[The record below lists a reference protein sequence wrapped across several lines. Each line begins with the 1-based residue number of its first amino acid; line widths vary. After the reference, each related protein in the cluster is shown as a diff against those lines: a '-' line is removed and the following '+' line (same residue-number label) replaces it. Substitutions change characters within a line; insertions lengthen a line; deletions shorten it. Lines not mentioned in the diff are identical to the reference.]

1 MAPKIQT
8 ESVLSE
14 TMRLNIGGSTFEDE
28 VLQLSDVSHDEVM
41 RAQRTLEDV
50 FMECLPTS
58 ILESPHDDPICYLAS
73 GAVRTPV
80 TRALPPR
87 FASTSTSTST
97 TRLPLRGIRES
108 TFAFHVSA
116 ASVPRPPAMD
126 YTTRVIAF
134 HGLFHTINVI
144 VFTGNSL
151 ILLGEL
157 NLNLRQGV
165 CTISEKKLIE
175 RVSDYYMTKATHKVS
190 KIRKTTNKSVKRLAQ
205 PIQCKMMLTSV
216 EHMENSGELKLF
228 EQLGIK
234 VYHANVVDPKLMMF
248 TAVFL
253 NNCIAGE
260 LIDDFLS
267 KKHTQ
272 LTAYGIQSIKQQMI
286 DKNETICAL
295 FWKNHFH
302 VMLQLHGTL
311 LLLQNTSD
319 QVEKPIAWQHIND
332 VLDSSWT
339 QGNDYVAKSV
349 YFRGCWTF
357 IIYPNM
363 NGSSALVALCNAIL
377 LRGDV
382 DLSKILDCN
391 LSLNLAQLHQ
401 VVFGA
406 KKTVSYTMTP
416 EQWLVAV
423 GCLHQHVDVKINFKN
438 IYNIKITKDLQIFEG
453 LGFRL
458 CHGFIADPEDLNLC
472 NAIGEKYYDCT
483 TESPTS
489 HLKADDHGKLL
500 DKFLKDHD
508 TELTPYGYNISTLFC
523 FHTAIKCNNRIFVL
537 NPSLRSFDEQKI
549 WRSLDTVDGAGATLA
564 SLPDPI
570 SGKSGEFICIN
581 SDCLLAF
588 TSSFN
593 LQRHN
598 YVNHTSSGSTKL
610 DILQHR
616 SEYSNCWDSLSSKES
631 AEILSLEDMQF
642 KNLEGKLIVRILEQR
657 SSQKDGVAMMLLD
670 IRRRSMEGEKIT
682 SEVLFAVLDGASEKT
697 LLRSDIRNC
706 KEGGIWDV
714 SPSDIITD
722 MNSLLACHSYLLEK
736 ALMNKWLQYKAALAY
751 KVGEDLIATK
761 KSRGKKV
768 NDQNSQGE
776 LDISAHS
783 TEDHSSNSTDQHDSP
798 PLEGTKGHSSNSTGQ
813 HDDPPLEGTGDGTKD
828 DISQSLKHTEDD
840 SIGNLYDLILEF
852 LRSFRNNDPKKF
864 YRGEIETIKY
874 MGNLD
879 IHIHFPH
886 MKEYSA
892 ELAAYIIDHHD
903 SDGVKAD
910 ISRAAAQ
917 YLVEHNIGKPEEEI
931 HEGIKVIMVDLPSP
945 TSNMSFKKYARLN
958 KLIRPFK
965 LPKKFR
971 RLFSLRWKGRLYLM
985 TYAGRRA
992 ARGLM
997 NCIIKKHK
1005 EKLCWRGEW
1014 KLSDMRIE
1022 DGLFV
1027 IDTEA
1032 LYVADVEGMAWDYK
1046 KYIELLNPFYVIVE
1060 QSSSSGSKKKQ
1071 SSSSGSKKKQ
1081 SSSSSSKEKQSSNS
1095 PPYWEILQTDTMAMP
1110 DPFKDPKAFDRFQKY
1125 MSAHFAF
1132 MPPVSIFQFLCLLF
1146 SICDGLRPNNDQQ
1159 YGPLNVKPKGVE
1171 NWTPKAIGVFLFN
1184 DVFFYSKNGVIVNA
1198 YSNTYWYM
1206 LKFVRHF
1213 SSHILSLTKNT
1224 EGQDVQDMILIHLML
1239 ACRLDR
1245 NLASL
1250 IRHIVNQTN
1259 MDGLFLRAWQAL
1271 LASDDKIEEDFL
1283 EDQVSESEDE
1293 ESDTDVEETRDEIED
1308 EDIADLEPF
1317 KSEDEE

>member
-1 MAPKIQT
+1 
-8 ESVLSE
+8 
-14 TMRLNIGGSTFEDE
+14 
-28 VLQLSDVSHDEVM
+28 
-41 RAQRTLEDV
+41 
-50 FMECLPTS
+50 
-58 ILESPHDDPICYLAS
+58 
-73 GAVRTPV
+73 
-80 TRALPPR
+80 
-87 FASTSTSTST
+87 
-97 TRLPLRGIRES
+97 
-108 TFAFHVSA
+108 
-116 ASVPRPPAMD
+116 MD

-134 HGLFHTINVI
+134 HGLFHTIVCQTDNSPCPLLALC
-144 VFTGNSL
+144 NSL

-234 VYHANVVDPKLMMF
+234 VYHANVVDPKEEELVR
-248 TAVFL
+248 AVGTNTFDTL
-253 NNCIAGE
+253 LAGLAAHKAKTDVQSHSPGSSQVDESASSHLEAVDWE

-267 KKHTQ
+267 KNHTQ
-272 LTAYGIQSIKQQMI
+272 LTTYGIQSIKQQMI
-286 DKNETICAL
+286 DKNETVCAL

-349 YFRGCWTF
+349 YFRGCRTF

-391 LSLNLAQLHQ
+391 LSLNLSQLHQ

-472 NAIGEKYYDCT
+472 NAIGERYYDCT

-508 TELTPYGYNISTLFC
+508 TELTPYGLRNLQEELSETDICVIFWNKQ

-549 WRSLDTVDGAGATLA
+549 WRSLDIVDGAGATLA

-598 YVNHTSSGSTKL
+598 YVNHTSSGSTEL

-714 SPSDIITD
+714 SPSDIITN
-722 MNSLLACHSYLLEK
+722 MNSLLACYSYLLEK
-736 ALMNKWLQYKAALAY
+736 ALAALAY
-751 KVGEDLIATK
+751 KVGEDLIATE

-828 DISQSLKHTEDD
+828 DRVQSSQSLKHTEDD

-903 SDGVKAD
+903 SDGVKVD

-931 HEGIKVIMVDLPSP
+931 REGIKVIMVDLPSP

-1014 KLSDMRIE
+1014 KLSDMCIE

-1046 KYIELLNPFYVIVE
+1046 KYIELLNPFYVTVE
-1060 QSSSSGSKKKQ
+1060 QSSSSGSKKKT
-1071 SSSSGSKKKQ
+1071 
-1081 SSSSSSKEKQSSNS
+1081 
-1095 PPYWEILQTDTMAMP
+1095 I
-1110 DPFKDPKAFDRFQKY
+1110 
-1125 MSAHFAF
+1125 
-1132 MPPVSIFQFLCLLF
+1132 
-1146 SICDGLRPNNDQQ
+1146 
-1159 YGPLNVKPKGVE
+1159 
-1171 NWTPKAIGVFLFN
+1171 
-1184 DVFFYSKNGVIVNA
+1184 
-1198 YSNTYWYM
+1198 
-1206 LKFVRHF
+1206 
-1213 SSHILSLTKNT
+1213 
-1224 EGQDVQDMILIHLML
+1224 
-1239 ACRLDR
+1239 
-1245 NLASL
+1245 
-1250 IRHIVNQTN
+1250 
-1259 MDGLFLRAWQAL
+1259 LFLRVKEKTIL
-1271 LASDDKIEEDFL
+1271 LLLVKRKTIL
-1283 EDQVSESEDE
+1283 Q
-1293 ESDTDVEETRDEIED
+1293 
-1308 EDIADLEPF
+1308 
-1317 KSEDEE
+1317 

>member
-1 MAPKIQT
+1 
-8 ESVLSE
+8 
-14 TMRLNIGGSTFEDE
+14 
-28 VLQLSDVSHDEVM
+28 
-41 RAQRTLEDV
+41 
-50 FMECLPTS
+50 
-58 ILESPHDDPICYLAS
+58 
-73 GAVRTPV
+73 
-80 TRALPPR
+80 
-87 FASTSTSTST
+87 
-97 TRLPLRGIRES
+97 
-108 TFAFHVSA
+108 
-116 ASVPRPPAMD
+116 
-126 YTTRVIAF
+126 
-134 HGLFHTINVI
+134 
-144 VFTGNSL
+144 
-151 ILLGEL
+151 
-157 NLNLRQGV
+157 
-165 CTISEKKLIE
+165 
-175 RVSDYYMTKATHKVS
+175 
-190 KIRKTTNKSVKRLAQ
+190 
-205 PIQCKMMLTSV
+205 
-216 EHMENSGELKLF
+216 
-228 EQLGIK
+228 
-234 VYHANVVDPKLMMF
+234 
-248 TAVFL
+248 
-253 NNCIAGE
+253 
-260 LIDDFLS
+260 
-267 KKHTQ
+267 
-272 LTAYGIQSIKQQMI
+272 
-286 DKNETICAL
+286 
-295 FWKNHFH
+295 
-302 VMLQLHGTL
+302 
-311 LLLQNTSD
+311 
-319 QVEKPIAWQHIND
+319 
-332 VLDSSWT
+332 
-339 QGNDYVAKSV
+339 
-349 YFRGCWTF
+349 
-357 IIYPNM
+357 
-363 NGSSALVALCNAIL
+363 
-377 LRGDV
+377 
-382 DLSKILDCN
+382 
-391 LSLNLAQLHQ
+391 
-401 VVFGA
+401 
-406 KKTVSYTMTP
+406 
-416 EQWLVAV
+416 
-423 GCLHQHVDVKINFKN
+423 
-438 IYNIKITKDLQIFEG
+438 
-453 LGFRL
+453 
-458 CHGFIADPEDLNLC
+458 
-472 NAIGEKYYDCT
+472 
-483 TESPTS
+483 
-489 HLKADDHGKLL
+489 
-500 DKFLKDHD
+500 
-508 TELTPYGYNISTLFC
+508 
-523 FHTAIKCNNRIFVL
+523 
-537 NPSLRSFDEQKI
+537 
-549 WRSLDTVDGAGATLA
+549 
-564 SLPDPI
+564 
-570 SGKSGEFICIN
+570 
-581 SDCLLAF
+581 
-588 TSSFN
+588 
-593 LQRHN
+593 
-598 YVNHTSSGSTKL
+598 
-610 DILQHR
+610 
-616 SEYSNCWDSLSSKES
+616 
-631 AEILSLEDMQF
+631 MQF

-751 KVGEDLIATK
+751 KVGEDLIAAE

-828 DISQSLKHTEDD
+828 DRVQSSQSLKHTEDD

-910 ISRAAAQ
+910 ISRAAPQ

-931 HEGIKVIMVDLPSP
+931 REGIKVIMVDLPSP

-958 KLIRPFK
+958 KLTRPFK

-1046 KYIELLNPFYVIVE
+1046 KYIELLNPFYVTVE

-1146 SICDGLRPNNDQQ
+1146 SICDGLRPNSDQQ

>member
-1 MAPKIQT
+1 
-8 ESVLSE
+8 
-14 TMRLNIGGSTFEDE
+14 
-28 VLQLSDVSHDEVM
+28 
-41 RAQRTLEDV
+41 
-50 FMECLPTS
+50 
-58 ILESPHDDPICYLAS
+58 
-73 GAVRTPV
+73 
-80 TRALPPR
+80 
-87 FASTSTSTST
+87 
-97 TRLPLRGIRES
+97 
-108 TFAFHVSA
+108 
-116 ASVPRPPAMD
+116 MD

-134 HGLFHTINVI
+134 HGLFHTIVCQTDN
-144 VFTGNSL
+144 TPCPLLALCNSL

-234 VYHANVVDPKLMMF
+234 VYHANVVDPKEEELVR
-248 TAVFL
+248 AVGTNTFDTL
-253 NNCIAGE
+253 LAGLAAHKAKTDVQSHSPGSSQVDE
-260 LIDDFLS
+260 SASSHLEAVDYDS
-267 KKHTQ
+267 
-272 LTAYGIQSIKQQMI
+272 IQSIKQQMI
-286 DKNETICAL
+286 DKNET
-295 FWKNHFH
+295 
-302 VMLQLHGTL
+302 LHGTL

-319 QVEKPIAWQHIND
+319 QVENPIAWQHIND

-349 YFRGCWTF
+349 YFRGCRTF

-363 NGSSALVALCNAIL
+363 NGSSALVALSPVEGL
-377 LRGDV
+377 LLVNLVFCRQCHP
-382 DLSKILDCN
+382 SK
-391 LSLNLAQLHQ
+391 S
-401 VVFGA
+401 
-406 KKTVSYTMTP
+406 
-416 EQWLVAV
+416 
-423 GCLHQHVDVKINFKN
+423 

-472 NAIGEKYYDCT
+472 NAIGERYYDCT

-508 TELTPYGYNISTLFC
+508 TELTPYGLRNLQEELSETDICVIFWNKQ
-523 FHTAIKCNNRIFVL
+523 FHTAIK
-537 NPSLRSFDEQKI
+537 
-549 WRSLDTVDGAGATLA
+549 VDGAGATLA
-564 SLPDPI
+564 SLPDP
-570 SGKSGEFICIN
+570 
-581 SDCLLAF
+581 
-588 TSSFN
+588 
-593 LQRHN
+593 
-598 YVNHTSSGSTKL
+598 

-616 SEYSNCWDSLSSKES
+616 SEYSNFWDSLSSKES

-657 SSQKDGVAMMLLD
+657 SSQKDGVAMMLFD

-722 MNSLLACHSYLLEK
+722 MKSLLACYSYLLEK

-751 KVGEDLIATK
+751 KVGEDLIAAEK
-761 KSRGKKV
+761 RSKISSRGKKV

-776 LDISAHS
+776 LGISAHS

-828 DISQSLKHTEDD
+828 DRVQSSQSLKHTEDD

-886 MKEYSA
+886 MKEYSV

-931 HEGIKVIMVDLPSP
+931 REGIKVIMVDLPSP

-971 RLFSLRWKGRLYLM
+971 RLFSLTWKGRLYLM

-1046 KYIELLNPFYVIVE
+1046 KYIELLNPFYVTVE

-1146 SICDGLRPNNDQQ
+1146 SICDGLRPNSDQQ

-1184 DVFFYSKNGVIVNA
+1184 DVLFYSKNGVIVNA
-1198 YSNTYWYM
+1198 YSNMYWYM

-1213 SSHILSLTKNT
+1213 PSHILSLTKNT

-1308 EDIADLEPF
+1308 EDIADLELF

>member
-1 MAPKIQT
+1 
-8 ESVLSE
+8 
-14 TMRLNIGGSTFEDE
+14 
-28 VLQLSDVSHDEVM
+28 
-41 RAQRTLEDV
+41 
-50 FMECLPTS
+50 
-58 ILESPHDDPICYLAS
+58 
-73 GAVRTPV
+73 
-80 TRALPPR
+80 
-87 FASTSTSTST
+87 
-97 TRLPLRGIRES
+97 
-108 TFAFHVSA
+108 
-116 ASVPRPPAMD
+116 MD
-126 YTTRVIAF
+126 YTTRFIAF
-134 HGLFHTINVI
+134 HGLFHTIVCQTDN
-144 VFTGNSL
+144 TPCPLLALCNSL

-175 RVSDYYMTKATHKVS
+175 HVSDYYMTKATHKVS

-234 VYHANVVDPKLMMF
+234 VYHANVVDPKEEELVR
-248 TAVFL
+248 AVGTNTFDTL
-253 NNCIAGE
+253 LAGLAAHKAKTDVQSHSPGSSQVDESASSHLEAVDWE

-267 KKHTQ
+267 KNHTQ

-286 DKNETICAL
+286 DKNETVYAL

-349 YFRGCWTF
+349 YFRGCRTF

-472 NAIGEKYYDCT
+472 NAIGERYYDCT

-508 TELTPYGYNISTLFC
+508 TELTPYGLRNLQEELSETDICVIFWNKQ

-598 YVNHTSSGSTKL
+598 YVNHTSSGSTEL

-631 AEILSLEDMQF
+631 AEILFLEDMQF

-722 MNSLLACHSYLLEK
+722 MNSLLACYSYLLEK
-736 ALMNKWLQYKAALAY
+736 AL
-751 KVGEDLIATK
+751 
-761 KSRGKKV
+761 GK
-768 NDQNSQGE
+768 
-776 LDISAHS
+776 
-783 TEDHSSNSTDQHDSP
+783 
-798 PLEGTKGHSSNSTGQ
+798 EGQRPK
-813 HDDPPLEGTGDGTKD
+813 
-828 DISQSLKHTEDD
+828 QSGRAGYFC
-840 SIGNLYDLILEF
+840 S
-852 LRSFRNNDPKKF
+852 F
-864 YRGEIETIKY
+864 YRR
-874 MGNLD
+874 
-879 IHIHFPH
+879 
-886 MKEYSA
+886 S
-892 ELAAYIIDHHD
+892 
-903 SDGVKAD
+903 
-910 ISRAAAQ
+910 
-917 YLVEHNIGKPEEEI
+917 
-931 HEGIKVIMVDLPSP
+931 
-945 TSNMSFKKYARLN
+945 
-958 KLIRPFK
+958 
-965 LPKKFR
+965 
-971 RLFSLRWKGRLYLM
+971 
-985 TYAGRRA
+985 
-992 ARGLM
+992 
-997 NCIIKKHK
+997 
-1005 EKLCWRGEW
+1005 
-1014 KLSDMRIE
+1014 
-1022 DGLFV
+1022 
-1027 IDTEA
+1027 
-1032 LYVADVEGMAWDYK
+1032 
-1046 KYIELLNPFYVIVE
+1046 
-1060 QSSSSGSKKKQ
+1060 
-1071 SSSSGSKKKQ
+1071 
-1081 SSSSSSKEKQSSNS
+1081 
-1095 PPYWEILQTDTMAMP
+1095 
-1110 DPFKDPKAFDRFQKY
+1110 
-1125 MSAHFAF
+1125 
-1132 MPPVSIFQFLCLLF
+1132 
-1146 SICDGLRPNNDQQ
+1146 
-1159 YGPLNVKPKGVE
+1159 
-1171 NWTPKAIGVFLFN
+1171 
-1184 DVFFYSKNGVIVNA
+1184 
-1198 YSNTYWYM
+1198 
-1206 LKFVRHF
+1206 
-1213 SSHILSLTKNT
+1213 
-1224 EGQDVQDMILIHLML
+1224 
-1239 ACRLDR
+1239 
-1245 NLASL
+1245 
-1250 IRHIVNQTN
+1250 
-1259 MDGLFLRAWQAL
+1259 
-1271 LASDDKIEEDFL
+1271 
-1283 EDQVSESEDE
+1283 
-1293 ESDTDVEETRDEIED
+1293 
-1308 EDIADLEPF
+1308 
-1317 KSEDEE
+1317 

>member
-1 MAPKIQT
+1 
-8 ESVLSE
+8 
-14 TMRLNIGGSTFEDE
+14 
-28 VLQLSDVSHDEVM
+28 
-41 RAQRTLEDV
+41 
-50 FMECLPTS
+50 
-58 ILESPHDDPICYLAS
+58 
-73 GAVRTPV
+73 
-80 TRALPPR
+80 
-87 FASTSTSTST
+87 
-97 TRLPLRGIRES
+97 
-108 TFAFHVSA
+108 
-116 ASVPRPPAMD
+116 MD

-134 HGLFHTINVI
+134 HGLFHTIVCQTDNSPCPLLALC
-144 VFTGNSL
+144 NSL

-234 VYHANVVDPKLMMF
+234 VYHANVVDPKEEELVR
-248 TAVFL
+248 AVGTNTFDTL
-253 NNCIAGE
+253 LAGLAAHKAKTDVQSHSPGSSQVDESASSHLEAVDWE

-267 KKHTQ
+267 KNHTQ
-272 LTAYGIQSIKQQMI
+272 LTTYGIQSIKQQMI
-286 DKNETICAL
+286 DKNETVCAL

-349 YFRGCWTF
+349 YFRGCRTF

-391 LSLNLAQLHQ
+391 LSLNLSQLHQ

-472 NAIGEKYYDCT
+472 NAIGERYYDCT

-508 TELTPYGYNISTLFC
+508 TELTPYGLRNLQEELSETDICVIFWNKQ

-549 WRSLDTVDGAGATLA
+549 WRSLDIVDGAGATLA

-598 YVNHTSSGSTKL
+598 YVNHTSSGSTEL

-714 SPSDIITD
+714 SPSDIITN
-722 MNSLLACHSYLLEK
+722 MNSLLACYSYLLEK
-736 ALMNKWLQYKAALAY
+736 ALAALAY
-751 KVGEDLIATK
+751 KVGEDLIATEK
-761 KSRGKKV
+761 RGKKV

-828 DISQSLKHTEDD
+828 DRVQSSQSLKHTEDD

-903 SDGVKAD
+903 SDGVKVD

-931 HEGIKVIMVDLPSP
+931 REGIKVIMVDLPSP

-1014 KLSDMRIE
+1014 KLSDMCIE

-1046 KYIELLNPFYVIVE
+1046 KYIELLNPFYVTVE
-1060 QSSSSGSKKKQ
+1060 QSSSSGSKKKT
-1071 SSSSGSKKKQ
+1071 
-1081 SSSSSSKEKQSSNS
+1081 
-1095 PPYWEILQTDTMAMP
+1095 I
-1110 DPFKDPKAFDRFQKY
+1110 
-1125 MSAHFAF
+1125 
-1132 MPPVSIFQFLCLLF
+1132 
-1146 SICDGLRPNNDQQ
+1146 
-1159 YGPLNVKPKGVE
+1159 
-1171 NWTPKAIGVFLFN
+1171 
-1184 DVFFYSKNGVIVNA
+1184 
-1198 YSNTYWYM
+1198 
-1206 LKFVRHF
+1206 
-1213 SSHILSLTKNT
+1213 
-1224 EGQDVQDMILIHLML
+1224 
-1239 ACRLDR
+1239 
-1245 NLASL
+1245 
-1250 IRHIVNQTN
+1250 
-1259 MDGLFLRAWQAL
+1259 LFLRVKEKTIL
-1271 LASDDKIEEDFL
+1271 LLLVKRKTIL
-1283 EDQVSESEDE
+1283 Q
-1293 ESDTDVEETRDEIED
+1293 
-1308 EDIADLEPF
+1308 
-1317 KSEDEE
+1317 

>member
-1 MAPKIQT
+1 
-8 ESVLSE
+8 
-14 TMRLNIGGSTFEDE
+14 
-28 VLQLSDVSHDEVM
+28 
-41 RAQRTLEDV
+41 
-50 FMECLPTS
+50 
-58 ILESPHDDPICYLAS
+58 
-73 GAVRTPV
+73 
-80 TRALPPR
+80 
-87 FASTSTSTST
+87 
-97 TRLPLRGIRES
+97 
-108 TFAFHVSA
+108 
-116 ASVPRPPAMD
+116 MD

-134 HGLFHTINVI
+134 HGLFHTIVCQTDNSPCPLLALC
-144 VFTGNSL
+144 NSL

-234 VYHANVVDPKLMMF
+234 VYHANVVDPKEEELVR
-248 TAVFL
+248 AVGTNTFDTL
-253 NNCIAGE
+253 LAGLAAHKAKTDVQSHSPGSSQVDESASSHLEAVDWE

-267 KKHTQ
+267 KNHTQ
-272 LTAYGIQSIKQQMI
+272 LTTYGIQSIKQQMI
-286 DKNETICAL
+286 DKNETVCAL

-349 YFRGCWTF
+349 YFRGCRTF

-391 LSLNLAQLHQ
+391 LSLNLSQLHQ

-472 NAIGEKYYDCT
+472 NAIGERYYDCT

-508 TELTPYGYNISTLFC
+508 TELTPYGLRNLQEELSETDICVIFWNKQ

-549 WRSLDTVDGAGATLA
+549 WRSLDIVDGAGATLA

-598 YVNHTSSGSTKL
+598 YVNHTSSGSTEL

-714 SPSDIITD
+714 SPSDIITN
-722 MNSLLACHSYLLEK
+722 MNSLLACYSYLLEK
-736 ALMNKWLQYKAALAY
+736 ALAALAY
-751 KVGEDLIATK
+751 KVGEDLIATEK
-761 KSRGKKV
+761 RGKKV

-828 DISQSLKHTEDD
+828 DSSQSLKHTEDD

-903 SDGVKAD
+903 SDGVKVD

-931 HEGIKVIMVDLPSP
+931 REGIKVIMVDLPSP

-1014 KLSDMRIE
+1014 KLSDMCIE

-1046 KYIELLNPFYVIVE
+1046 KYIELLNPFYVTVE
-1060 QSSSSGSKKKQ
+1060 QSSSSGSKKKT
-1071 SSSSGSKKKQ
+1071 
-1081 SSSSSSKEKQSSNS
+1081 
-1095 PPYWEILQTDTMAMP
+1095 I
-1110 DPFKDPKAFDRFQKY
+1110 
-1125 MSAHFAF
+1125 
-1132 MPPVSIFQFLCLLF
+1132 
-1146 SICDGLRPNNDQQ
+1146 
-1159 YGPLNVKPKGVE
+1159 
-1171 NWTPKAIGVFLFN
+1171 
-1184 DVFFYSKNGVIVNA
+1184 
-1198 YSNTYWYM
+1198 
-1206 LKFVRHF
+1206 
-1213 SSHILSLTKNT
+1213 
-1224 EGQDVQDMILIHLML
+1224 
-1239 ACRLDR
+1239 
-1245 NLASL
+1245 
-1250 IRHIVNQTN
+1250 
-1259 MDGLFLRAWQAL
+1259 LFLRVKEKTIL
-1271 LASDDKIEEDFL
+1271 LLLVKRKTIL
-1283 EDQVSESEDE
+1283 Q
-1293 ESDTDVEETRDEIED
+1293 
-1308 EDIADLEPF
+1308 
-1317 KSEDEE
+1317 